1 MGWPTYCVAHNAV
14 TRPPGATISTG
25 APCRAPEFGRCIVNS
40 VNCLA
45 LSLVVMWGEGEL
57 GFRALCNL
65 FQSICEVAALT
76 RNLCPL
82 TLTITLLL
90 LLESWTWAGDTDKS
104 PIFSAATLIHR
115 PAYPF
120 RTGPKIRMVWG
131 FCPPGEKSAVCYS
144 GGDAA
149 SCLRSG
155 GHLSLELLHALS
167 GPGPSAPM
175 PWCLQA

>member
-1 MGWPTYCVAHNAV
+1 
-14 TRPPGATISTG
+14 
-25 APCRAPEFGRCIVNS
+25 
-40 VNCLA
+40 
-45 LSLVVMWGEGEL
+45 MWGEGEL

-104 PIFSAATLIHR
+104 PIFSAATRIHR

-120 RTGPKIRMVWG
+120 RTGPKIRMVSG
-131 FCPPGEKSAVCYS
+131 VFAHRGKNRLFAILGVTPPLAFDQVGTS
-144 GGDAA
+144 
-149 SCLRSG
+149 R
-155 GHLSLELLHALS
+155 
-167 GPGPSAPM
+167 
-175 PWCLQA
+175 

>member
-104 PIFSAATLIHR
+104 PIFSAATRIHR

-120 RTGPKIRMVWG
+120 QNRSKNSHG
-131 FCPPGEKSAVCYS
+131 FCRGKNRICVGYS
-144 GGDAA
+144 GCGTA